1 MGQEANLQNEM
12 KKKEKSIHHL
22 KVEFEQKCREE
33 YNKHIAEIEEY
44 EKKETK
50 MEKIIGKKEKL
61 LKGKKN

>member
-1 MGQEANLQNEM
+1 M